1 MLRNKTVLVLDP
13 HSDDGA
19 FGCGGTIAKLV
30 SGGVA
35 RVYALSFLGLNS
47 ERIQAASVLQMDMR
61 LLDLPVRHFSA
72 HKQEI
77 LEKLVALKK
86 EIKPDLV
93 IQPSLSD
100 IHQDHQVIAQEGLR
114 AFKDTTLW
122 GYELPWNNLNFAA
135 QLFVSLDDSHVETKI
150 EAIKYFESQKHRPYA
165 NEKYIQSL
173 MMTRGVQVGV
183 KNAEAF
189 NVIRQVER

>member
-13 HSDDGA
+13 HSDDVA
-19 FGCGGTIAKLV
+19 FGCGGTIAKF
-30 SGGVA
+30 SGGGA

-150 EAIKYFESQKHRPYA
+150 EAIKYFESQKHRLYA
-165 NEKYIQSL
+165 NAKYIQSL
-173 MMTRGVQVGV
+173 MTTRGVQVGV